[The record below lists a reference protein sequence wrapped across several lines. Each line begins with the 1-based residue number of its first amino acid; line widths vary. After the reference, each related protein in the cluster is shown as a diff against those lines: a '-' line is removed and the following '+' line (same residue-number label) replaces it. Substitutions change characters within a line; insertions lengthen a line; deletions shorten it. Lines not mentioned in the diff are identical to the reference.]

1 MEDKEIKLLED
12 NVISFSKRLKEK
24 LKDKID
30 LQLEKCPNDDYL
42 NRIDLERYHSNI
54 LDNNIIEDSF
64 KRMIPY
70 FVITIYSNEIKITK
84 NDSESK
90 KGLKEKIT
98 KELFKLRKSLRSE
111 FIEKNIPIEIYVKKV
126 KDNNKQSIKNVDFK
140 IDFLK
145 IREIVENEQNI
156 EWKLNEIEKILK
168 EKYEYNRFDID
179 ERKNDISI
187 LLEMYKE
194 EKKKNGPL
202 IFFNDLF
209 WIANSNQNEFVKT
222 LSKESNKEEL
232 NKYIKNIIDLYI
244 EKYKLKMIF
253 VSDIDAANFIIK
265 ALADDKDAADK
276 NCEMQYGNVKIVFSG
291 YLGNGRMDKFYKQRL
306 KKQINTIWNDIM
318 NKQYIT

>member
-111 FIEKNIPIEIYVKKV
+111 FIEKNIPIEIYVKKD
-126 KDNNKQSIKNVDFK
+126 KCFLMILCFLDSEFTKYSLCL
-140 IDFLK
+140 FLK
-145 IREIVENEQNI
+145 QKR
-156 EWKLNEIEKILK
+156 
-168 EKYEYNRFDID
+168 
-179 ERKNDISI
+179 
-187 LLEMYKE
+187 
-194 EKKKNGPL
+194 
-202 IFFNDLF
+202 DL
-209 WIANSNQNEFVKT
+209 
-222 LSKESNKEEL
+222 
-232 NKYIKNIIDLYI
+232 
-244 EKYKLKMIF
+244 
-253 VSDIDAANFIIK
+253 
-265 ALADDKDAADK
+265 
-276 NCEMQYGNVKIVFSG
+276 
-291 YLGNGRMDKFYKQRL
+291 
-306 KKQINTIWNDIM
+306 
-318 NKQYIT
+318 